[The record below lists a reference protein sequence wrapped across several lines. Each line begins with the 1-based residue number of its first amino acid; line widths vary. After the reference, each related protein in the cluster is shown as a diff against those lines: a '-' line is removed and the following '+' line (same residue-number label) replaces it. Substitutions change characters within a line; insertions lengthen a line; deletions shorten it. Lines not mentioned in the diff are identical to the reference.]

1 MVPAPFSFPLG
12 VIRNSSK
19 GSAVIMRETLI
30 VILNGCEGSVAVVR
44 ESVRHHQH
52 NRFFT
57 LCHCPVSRLS
67 HKVFLPL
74 FRMTLNRRHSWDSN
88 HFQAC

>member
-30 VILNGCEGSVAVVR
+30 VILNGCEGSAVV
-44 ESVRHHQH
+44 VRKA
-52 NRFFT
+52 
-57 LCHCPVSRLS
+57 V
-67 HKVFLPL
+67 
-74 FRMTLNRRHSWDSN
+74 RR
-88 HFQAC
+88 